1 LTIQIVEDD
10 KALSDGIA
18 ITLSDENT
26 SFKQEYRIK
35 DAVSGFMDYGN
46 TLSLII
52 LDINLPDG
60 TGYDYLRTVRSKSNL
75 PVLILTAND
84 MELDEVK
91 SLTMGADDFLT
102 KPFSLAVLRAR
113 VNALIRRSKVSP
125 SQSSADSENAS
136 EQKGKSA
143 FEGFSAG
150 NASVAPQAP
159 GCQKANEAAEKQ
171 TGSASVSASWQGNGS
186 SRENTTPNRN
196 GSSLIYKLDDMIFD
210 FEKLTFKKQGEEIF
224 LSVNEQR
231 LLKLFLENKGCVLT
245 RERLMERLWGEDGTF
260 VDENTLSVTINRLRN
275 KIDAGKD
282 DKNSTDDK
290 RTKHISTIY
299 GQGYRFD

>member
-1 LTIQIVEDD
+1 MFIQIVEDD
-10 KALSDGIA
+10 KALSDGIE
-18 ITLSDENT
+18 ITLSDGNT
-26 SFKQEYRIK
+26 EFKKEYTVK
-35 DAVSGFMDYGN
+35 DAASGFKNYGG

-60 TGYDYLRTVRSKSNL
+60 TGYDYLKIVRAQSSV

-91 SLTMGADDFLT
+91 GLTMGADDYLT

-113 VNALIRRSKVSP
+113 VNALVRRSRVSAMAGF
-125 SQSSADSENAS
+125 SADSPGSTAFAA
-136 EQKGKSA
+136 GRVSA
-143 FEGFSAG
+143 AG
-150 NASVAPQAP
+150 
-159 GCQKANEAAEKQ
+159 
-171 TGSASVSASWQGNGS
+171 ASVSQGGARSVVQGGATSAENGT
-186 SRENTTPNRN
+186 N
-196 GSSLIYKLDDMIFD
+196 LIYKIDDMVFD
-210 FEKLTFKKQGEEIF
+210 FGKLTFKRNGEEIF

-260 VDENTLSVTINRLRN
+260 VDENTLSVTINRLRS
-275 KIDAGKD
+275 KVDGGKGA
-282 DKNSTDDK
+282 
-290 RTKHISTIY
+290 KHISTIY